1 MGAHEIATEDTAAV
15 PVACTLTPAGLAAQ
29 GERWERLAARAMTG
43 RAETADGLRLTFRA
57 EPGAADELRELA
69 AVENECCPWA
79 RWTVTEDAGK
89 LVLGVTSAADG
100 IAALHVLFSA
110 LQPSP
115 ADQAGLPLAGGG

>member
-1 MGAHEIATEDTAAV
+1 MGADEIATEDTAV

-43 RAETADGLRLTFRA
+43 RAETADGLRLTFRP

-100 IAALHVLFSA
+100 IAALHVLFSG

-115 ADQAGLPLAGGG
+115 ADQAGLPLGGGG